1 MFLLKPHVTG
11 PEGQITSPDVIVD
24 KLFVNG
30 EMRPLAL
37 LTHEC
42 WQQAAS
48 AANAASAAKAGYG
61 IMALGG
67 GALILPVL
75 ELAAGLVIAARQAW
89 RLNNL
94 DGHIDQVTLNGT
106 PLSDIGLPQQLIE
119 AAGGTGDALPRGYLL
134 VCTAQAD
141 ALSAT
146 LEDPKLG
153 RRLEHIAHLED
164 MSADRWGTARP
175 RPRYSVGP
183 TQKDVPHYI

>member
-42 WQQAAS
+42 WQQAS
-48 AANAASAAKAGYG
+48 ADTKMAQAGYG

-75 ELAAGLVIAARQAW
+75 ELASGLVIASRQAW

-94 DGHIDQVTLNGT
+94 DGHIAEVTLNAT
-106 PLSDIGLPQQLIE
+106 PLADIGLPQQLIE

-134 VCTAQAD
+134 VRTMEGA
-141 ALSAT
+141 ALSAA
-146 LEDPKLG
+146 LEDPKLE
-153 RRLEHIAHLED
+153 RRLEHSVHLED
-164 MSADRWGTARP
+164 MGTDRWGSARP